1 MGGAAPP
8 PAHAGGTGGRAQRQA
23 SGFLGPRIW
32 RTLLL
37 GGCNIRGG
45 VFGVHG
51 YTPPHPPSHLP
62 HRAFPAIP
70 DPVVAHRHGGS
81 VLGAWSP
88 AGGTVPCR
96 PLPQPR
102 PRAPIVPPPAPA
114 ARARDAGKE
123 GGVMRWWRSFRCAP
137 PVRNGCPLRGSTYQ
151 LTEPHA
157 EVHSQTFMKH
167 GDSYGSAGERIQDPE
182 RCSSTHPFSPAPPLQ
197 HPPTLGYPISL
208 GSRASPSVAVCE
220 CHPLLHM
227 YLESWIPPGFLSA
240 HPSGSLS
247 TDWWL
252 APCIHVCIGQLL
264 ELPPL

>member
-1 MGGAAPP
+1 VVEVCLVAPAPPTCLHCTAPVPTAGALDAGRGGRESGHAMGGAAPP

-137 PVRNGCPLRGSTYQ
+137 PVRLDVRCAPFFFTSLVL
-151 LTEPHA
+151 LT
-157 EVHSQTFMKH
+157 F
-167 GDSYGSAGERIQDPE
+167 
-182 RCSSTHPFSPAPPLQ
+182 
-197 HPPTLGYPISL
+197 
-208 GSRASPSVAVCE
+208 
-220 CHPLLHM
+220 
-227 YLESWIPPGFLSA
+227 
-240 HPSGSLS
+240 
-247 TDWWL
+247 
-252 APCIHVCIGQLL
+252 GQR
-264 ELPPL
+264 P